1 MWGRRDLNP
10 QPIGY
15 EPTALTIE
23 LHPQKWK
30 EVWESNPC
38 SSNIYGTQ
46 IISLS
51 VLPITLTSLLKFGSR
66 GGTRTLTPLL
76 IKDFKSFAS
85 AIPPL
90 DHLAEVVGL
99 EPTTDRLTADSS
111 TIELHFSRSGMMG
124 L

>member
-1 MWGRRDLNP
+1 MEEGVG
-10 QPIGY
+10 I
-15 EPTALTIE
+15 EPTLGPNLGHTGYKSVGA
-23 LHPQKWK
+23 
-30 EVWESNPC
+30 
-38 SSNIYGTQ
+38 SSYTN
-46 IISLS
+46 
-51 VLPITLTSLLKFGSR
+51 LPFKFGSR